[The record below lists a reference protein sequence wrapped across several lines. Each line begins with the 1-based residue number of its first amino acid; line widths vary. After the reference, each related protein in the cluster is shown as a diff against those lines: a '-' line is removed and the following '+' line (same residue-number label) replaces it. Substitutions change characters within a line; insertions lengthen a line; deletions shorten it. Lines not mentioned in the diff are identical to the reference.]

1 MTFLMRKLR
10 MDNGLQTL
18 AHTRL
23 AGWLIREVFAHMS
36 FAIPVKRLRETPSLM
51 AFQHPNPS
59 YPVHILLVPKRDYH
73 SLLDV
78 PSLDGDFLRD
88 LFETAQI
95 LVREFGL
102 EQAGY
107 RMIVNG
113 GANQDVP
120 ILHFHLIS
128 GSPLVK

>member
-1 MTFLMRKLR
+1 MNFSITRLR
-10 MDNGLQTL
+10 MRNGLLGL
-18 AHTRL
+18 ARTRL

-36 FAIPVKRLRETPSLM
+36 FAIPMKRLRETPSLI
-51 AFQHPNPS
+51 AFHHPSPS
-59 YPVHILLVPKRDYH
+59 YPVHILLVPKRGYH

-78 PSLDGDFLRD
+78 SLLDSDFLRD
-88 LFETAQI
+88 LFETAQV
-95 LVREFGL
+95 LVRELGL

-107 RMIVNG
+107 RMLVNG

-128 GSPLVK
+128 GSPFVK